1 MNVDK
6 DGAQGKESSEA
17 KEVNIII
24 NYLKN
29 IFHFDILS

>member
-6 DGAQGKESSEA
+6 DGAQGKDNSEA

-29 IFHFDILS
+29 IFDIDILS